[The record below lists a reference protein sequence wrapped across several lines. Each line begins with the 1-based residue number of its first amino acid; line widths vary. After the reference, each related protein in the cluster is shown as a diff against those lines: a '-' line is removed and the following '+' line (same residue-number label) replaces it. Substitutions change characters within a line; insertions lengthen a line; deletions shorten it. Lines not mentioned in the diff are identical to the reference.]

1 MRIGANVGPG
11 MGAPRQLLDDF
22 LPHLPASTQALP
34 ADSGALGSRL
44 DGLLAEARAAWPTVE
59 LPAAVFLP
67 YLAARLPEGDPLVAL
82 AAVSAGD
89 LYLACACVRGDAR
102 AIVAFEA
109 AHFPM
114 VEAALAGMR
123 AASGQVDEV
132 KQLLREQL
140 FVGPDGQPTLTGYS
154 GRGALGGWLR
164 VTAVR
169 VALRV
174 LRRDQQSASPSP
186 DLIETLPASDRDPEL
201 EHLKIRYR
209 LEFKEAFEAAV
220 QQLGR
225 RERSLLRYHHVD
237 GLTVD
242 EIGELYHVHRA
253 TAARWVA
260 KARDAVLAGTRRE
273 LGARLRLQRGEY
285 ESIMR
290 LIQSQLHVSL
300 SAILPPLDD
309 DLPEED

>member
-1 MRIGANVGPG
+1 MDRPA
-11 MGAPRQLLDDF
+11 LTTLF
-22 LPHLPASTQALP
+22 LPHLGEAARTRVAVSAALEAGLERAL
-34 ADSGALGSRL
+34 ADG
-44 DGLLAEARAAWPTVE
+44 RAAWPAFAVE
-59 LPAAVFLP
+59 PEQLLPFF
-67 YLAARLPEGDPLVAL
+67 AARLPGDQDPVTGL
-82 AAVSAGD
+82 AGLAAGD
-89 LYLACACVRGDAR
+89 LYLACACLQRDAQ
-102 AIVAFEA
+102 AMAAFEA